1 MIKRA
6 LISVFNKEG
15 ILDFSKFLSENGV
28 EIISTGGTYKHLK
41 DNGLKVTEVN
51 EESIEMLSG
60 SGDWHCSVLL
70 IYEAL

>member
-28 EIISTGGTYKHLK
+28 EIIKK
-41 DNGLKVTEVN
+41 
-51 EESIEMLSG
+51 MLDTMWSYVYNII
-60 SGDWHCSVLL
+60 C
-70 IYEAL
+70 